1 MLQYPE
7 SKIGLILD
15 ERFKIT
21 SILSVGL
28 YGIVYLALDIC
39 TDVCYAIKSLSKI
52 GLDVRQ
58 RAERARE
65 AVLHSR
71 VQSHPNIVSIIRI
84 LDTSDCLYIIMEY
97 CSEGDLFTAITER
110 KQYIGKDELIK
121 HVFLQL
127 LSAVEYCHSLGIY
140 HRDLKSENILV
151 SQSGRFLKLTDFG
164 LATTEMYTSE
174 FGCGSIFYMSP
185 ECLQST
191 PNSSYYVSASSDIW
205 SLGVI
210 LVNMVCGRN
219 PWKCASS
226 TFDETFRAFLK
237 NPFFLCSILP
247 LSSELDL
254 ILQRIFDP
262 NPTTRITLE
271 QLRISIIN
279 CEKFTVFSK
288 NNESISDFVDNDYS
302 FFGNNSDN
310 KVSVYR
316 LLTPVSFCSKE
327 NPVTPSTSRTENM
340 VSELFNIPITPC
352 SPVQFS

>member
-191 PNSSYYVSASSDIW
+191 PNSSYYRY
-205 SLGVI
+205 LVI
-210 LVNMVCGRN
+210 G
-219 PWKCASS
+219 
-226 TFDETFRAFLK
+226 
-237 NPFFLCSILP
+237 
-247 LSSELDL
+247 
-254 ILQRIFDP
+254 
-262 NPTTRITLE
+262 ITLE